1 MRVLYVAAEAAPI
14 VKVGGLGDV
23 AGSLPLALKRLG
35 VELRVVMPWYPEID
49 ALRWQVQEN
58 RGVGVTRLGESEVP
72 VYLLARDVFAD
83 AGPHKAIAG
92 TKAEET
98 WFSGF
103 CDAVV
108 TFLKDS
114 EWKPEVLHG
123 NDWHV
128 SRALSFVERTSRETF
143 SQWGFTH
150 KNLATI
156 LTIHNLS
163 YHPKMMKEAILAADV
178 INAVSPTYAKEILT
192 SDYCEGL
199 CEELN
204 ARKADLYGI
213 LNGIDYGVWSPETDA
228 RVSTNYSTVTWKTG
242 KAGNK
247 MALRQKLGLAKEG
260 GMLLGFVGRIDA
272 NQKGIGILAEAMDR
286 LVALG
291 SQVVV
296 LGTGDPKYEKRLAL
310 VAARY
315 PKNVA
320 CILRYDEDL
329 AHLIYAGAD
338 ALLIPS
344 KFEPCGLIQLIG
356 MRYGTLPIARATGGL
371 SDSIRDGETGFLFT
385 AYSSQGLVGAVERAR
400 DMFAAEPVSWEVLV
414 GTGMREDFSWDR
426 SAEEYLRLY
435 ERALAKS
442 G

>member
-1 MRVLYVAAEAAPI
+1 
-14 VKVGGLGDV
+14 
-23 AGSLPLALKRLG
+23 
-35 VELRVVMPWYPEID
+35 
-49 ALRWQVQEN
+49 
-58 RGVGVTRLGESEVP
+58 
-72 VYLLARDVFAD
+72 
-83 AGPHKAIAG
+83 
-92 TKAEET
+92 
-98 WFSGF
+98 
-103 CDAVV
+103 
-108 TFLKDS
+108 
-114 EWKPEVLHG
+114 
-123 NDWHV
+123 
-128 SRALSFVERTSRETF
+128 
-143 SQWGFTH
+143 
-150 KNLATI
+150 
-156 LTIHNLS
+156 
-163 YHPKMMKEAILAADV
+163 
-178 INAVSPTYAKEILT
+178 
-192 SDYCEGL
+192 
-199 CEELN
+199 
-204 ARKADLYGI
+204 
-213 LNGIDYGVWSPETDA
+213 
-228 RVSTNYSTVTWKTG
+228 
-242 KAGNK
+242 

-371 SDSIRDGETGFLFT
+371 SDTIRDGETGFLFT